1 MSPKRDA
8 ARKCRVRKQ
17 RGIEDLQTQEAAIDA
32 VNQCL
37 KDQYT
42 ELRGEVL
49 LLKNMILHDMLV
61 DGFQKLPATLWL
73 SGNWHALTLDG
84 TLEEAFERT
93 SRDSA
98 EELKDTL
105 EKLKRQ

>member
-1 MSPKRDA
+1 MHYAESR
-8 ARKCRVRKQ
+8 

-61 DGFQKLPATLWL
+61 DGFQKLYHFPGL
-73 SGNWHALTLDG
+73 
-84 TLEEAFERT
+84 
-93 SRDSA
+93 
-98 EELKDTL
+98 
-105 EKLKRQ
+105 

>member
-1 MSPKRDA
+1 
-8 ARKCRVRKQ
+8 
-17 RGIEDLQTQEAAIDA
+17 
-32 VNQCL
+32 
-37 KDQYT
+37 
-42 ELRGEVL
+42 
-49 LLKNMILHDMLV
+49 MILHDMLV
-61 DGFQKLPATLWL
+61 AGFQKLPATLWL

-84 TLEEAFERT
+84 TPEEAFERT